1 MLPSNLMFFDK
12 LGESYNLVLD
22 TSSPAES
29 VYSGPLLW
37 PDGVWKGKNY
47 LTQTSINLFDTVN
60 IFVLEHLDANTPIDR
75 WGFPELSEGQSIT
88 VKWKTIENADNM
100 FLYTIQNDPENDDLP
115 FISRQESIT
124 ISFSDFDFTTSI
136 NLSYPLQVNVA
147 FNPTEEIAYTRTLQ
161 MYFNDG
167 SVAGDGFLIM
177 EMEIYGEGTGE
188 DERFRVWL
196 ENFGI
201 KFNQED
207 ALILKDYDLK
217 EGLPDWKQI
226 NQTRKEL
233 LVNRDQVFPYVGT
246 YKGLVNIINLLGYKD
261 VLKIKEYWKNIN
273 KNSPYFEK
281 MAMVD
286 ITDLLDDGKI
296 DSLNLVTLDKD
307 IKDSQ
312 QFKKTAFLALV
323 YEFTKESGSYDED
336 GVPEV
341 VETTEFEVNEIFY
354 KLNRLSQKLK
364 NEFLPVNVVIKD
376 VIGEFIYFEKISI
389 RSWTDQTVIY
399 EVPINN
405 RFNLVVKTPNTDS
418 MDLRLEDIK
427 TLYKNSEANQF
438 PFLSFNTE
446 GNGSPYDFN
455 QKYPL
460 DQIENICNS
469 YASFYESLIDNDF
482 SNHGKRPEWQFSD
495 DHVGKVGCPVVFEL
509 EIPEI
514 RLSDLTGIT
523 IEELASENMT
533 IKDGRLVNLHEI
545 EWTITKPGP
554 NPYYFNYRGLST
566 YLYRLPHI
574 LPYHGTYLVEAKIH
588 DHFGGKSFHYLRVT
602 VNQTKPYIVAVTRV
616 NDKFNYRLKDLH
628 NLQIKDMAGSYVF
641 DPNANITDNED
652 SFNSIDMSSNL
663 FNMWEYIN
671 HFGIGRNM
679 FNIEVLDDDTGTF
692 KAYDDD
698 TLDSKYKRWW
708 GVAEGQT
715 GMRLKDLDGVQIKD
729 MFHTKIYQNVWCWD
743 FLNGFY
749 LERYEPGTVIQ
760 IGGYVPYTIP
770 QYSNLSQ
777 LVTILNETEHPALS
791 QYNFSVER
799 NSIHA
804 QAKYHSKQLHHAVII
819 NPTSS
824 TSSTSGPA
832 VSSPAVSSPSH
843 RTSKYTF
850 FEPVWA
856 LSENFIDH
864 MVNKFPN
871 IDRETFFLSAPT
883 SDIISGV
890 VSDPQYW
897 INKKSLRYNED
908 LTEQTGF
915 LKSVFDEN
923 SLSMSQIKITDN
935 QIIVPKYLSVFFLVN
950 SVWGKTE
957 TTWYLRK
964 RNSDSTFTDIITIK
978 GGPFFIFRFPETG
991 DFYLK
996 AEVKDNN
1003 GNIHELDY
1011 DPVVKVL
1018 SKDDYIES
1026 IEDRLNS
1033 RKVKIL
1039 KNG

>member
-1 MLPSNLMFFDK
+1 M
-12 LGESYNLVLD
+12 
-22 TSSPAES
+22 TSSVSA
-29 VYSGPLLW
+29 PLIW
-37 PDGVWKGKNY
+37 PDGVWTGKNY

-60 IFVLEHLDANTPIDR
+60 IFVLENVSSTYKFPTLSTG
-75 WGFPELSEGQSIT
+75 GFIIF
-88 VKWKTIENADNM
+88 KWKTIDNSENL
-100 FLYTIQNDPENDDLP
+100 FLYTVQTDPENDDMP
-115 FISRQESIT
+115 FIAKQESVVIN
-124 ISFSDFDFTTSI
+124 FSDFDYDSVI
-136 NLSYPLQVNVA
+136 DLSYPLQINIA
-147 FNPTEEIAYTRTLQ
+147 FNPTEEIAYTRTIQ
-161 MYFNDG
+161 MFYNDG
-167 SVAGDGFLIM
+167 SIVGDGFLIM
-177 EMEIYGEGTGE
+177 EMEIYGEGTAE

-196 ENFGI
+196 QNFGI

-217 EGLPDWKQI
+217 EGLPDWKEI
-226 NQTRKEL
+226 NQARKEI

-261 VLKIKEYWKNIN
+261 VLKVKEYWKNIN
-273 KNSPYFEK
+273 TNSPYFNK
-281 MAMVD
+281 TAMVD

-296 DSLNLVTLDKD
+296 DSLNLITLDKD

-323 YEFTKESGSYDED
+323 YEFTKPNGNYDAE
-336 GVPEV
+336 GLPEV
-341 VETTEFEVNEIFY
+341 EETTEFEVDEIFY
-354 KLNRLSQKLK
+354 KLNRLSDKLK

-376 VIGEFIYFEKISI
+376 VIGEFVYFERIPIKY
-389 RSWTDQTVIY
+389 WTDQTLVY

-405 RFNLVVKTPNTDS
+405 RFDLKVSVPNTDS
-418 MDLRLEDIK
+418 IDLRIEDVK

-438 PFLSFNTE
+438 PWLSYNTE
-446 GNGSPYDFN
+446 GNSSPYEFS

-460 DQIENICNS
+460 FQIDAICNLYS
-469 YASFYESLIDNDF
+469 SFYESLIDNAF
-482 SNHGKRPEWQFSD
+482 SNHGRRPEWQFSD
-495 DHVGKVGCPVVFEL
+495 DHVGPIGCPIVLEL
-509 EIPEI
+509 DVPEL

-523 IEELASENMT
+523 VEELVPENMT
-533 IKDGRLVNLHEI
+533 IEDGRLVNLHEV

-554 NPYYFNYRGLST
+554 NPYYFNYRGIAK

-574 LPYHGTYLVEAKIH
+574 LPYHGTYLVEAKVH
-588 DHFGGKSFHYLRVT
+588 DHFGGMSPHYLRVT
-602 VNQTKPYIVAVTRV
+602 VDPTKPYIVAVTRV
-616 NDKFNYRLKDLH
+616 NDKFNYRLKDLY
-628 NLQIKDMAGSYVF
+628 NLQVKDLAGSYVY
-641 DPNANITDNED
+641 DANANITNNED

-671 HFGIGRNM
+671 QFGIGRNM
-679 FNIEVLDDDTGTF
+679 FNIEILDDDTATF
-692 KAYDDD
+692 KAYDDV

-708 GVAEGQT
+708 GVAEGQP
-715 GMRLKDLDGVQIKD
+715 GMRLRDLDGVQIKD

-749 LERYEPGTVIQ
+749 LERYEPGTSIQ
-760 IGGYVPYTIP
+760 IGGYVPYIIP
-770 QYSNLSQ
+770 SFTKLSD
-777 LVTILNETEHPALS
+777 LVEILNQTDHPALS
-791 QYNFSVER
+791 QYNFWIEK
-799 NSIHA
+799 NNIHA
-804 QAKYHSKQLHHAVII
+804 QAKYHSKQLHHVVII
-819 NPTSS
+819 SKSGDTSS
-824 TSSTSGPA
+824 SVSGVA
-832 VSSPAVSSPSH
+832 QTQVSSPGISSPGH

-856 LSENFIDH
+856 YSQTFIDK
-864 MVNKFPN
+864 MVQKFPN

-883 SDIISGV
+883 SDIISGI

-897 INKKSLRYNED
+897 INKKSLKYNAD
-908 LTEQTGF
+908 KTEQTGF

-923 SLSMSQIKITDN
+923 SLSMSQVKITDN
-935 QIIVPKYLSVFFLVN
+935 QIVVPKYLSVFFLIN

-991 DFYLK
+991 DFYLR
-996 AEVKDNN
+996 AEVKDNK

-1018 SKDDYIES
+1018 EKSDYIEF
-1026 IEDRLNS
+1026 IENRLNE

-1039 KNG
+1039 KNL